1 MEEKV
6 RKICEEYTND
16 LFVKDK
22 AIGSYED
29 VVNTFAKCANKCLK
43 SQWIDVKDAL
53 PELGEDV
60 VIMDEDGNCKVA
72 HRTAQTWGIKD
83 MDFAF
88 SDSIGECCYH
98 PDIVKCWI
106 YIPKRNK

>member
-53 PELGEDV
+53 PELEEEV
-60 VIMDEDGNCKVA
+60 VIIDE
-72 HRTAQTWGIKD
+72 
-83 MDFAF
+83 
-88 SDSIGECCYH
+88 E
-98 PDIVKCWI
+98 WI
-106 YIPKRNK
+106 ANRWMYIPKRNK